1 MTIGKES
8 GYTGRNVAHLEPTL
22 LIWRWGAEWGH
33 WTSST
38 FDVSIMPTFLWECWG
53 VQCSLMPVSSQF
65 VYLPYSNPMLTT
77 HLLGDLLTY
86 HVSSRDPAMTIRVS
100 DFIRVIF
107 CSKQHGLWLLSLF
120 CYVFVVWFPWSLNL
134 RILCADYSSTNF
146 LIPFHVTQSFSKNTY
161 HCPIGSIFFCFFK
174 LSALIKA

>member
-1 MTIGKES
+1 MTVGKES
-8 GYTGRNVAHLEPTL
+8 GYAGRSVAHLEPML

-33 WTSST
+33 WTWST
-38 FDVSIMPTFLWECWG
+38 FDVSIMSTFLWECWG

-86 HVSSRDPAMTIRVS
+86 HISSRDPAMTIRVS
-100 DFIRVIF
+100 DFIRVII

-120 CYVFVVWFPWSLNL
+120 CYVLSFGSHGAWIQGFSMLIILVQTFSSPSTLLSLFPKTH
-134 RILCADYSSTNF
+134 ITA
-146 LIPFHVTQSFSKNTY
+146 P
-161 HCPIGSIFFCFFK
+161 
-174 LSALIKA
+174 